1 MKAMFDINVV
11 LDIVGRREP
20 FLAAS
25 EAAFMRAVEDIGR
38 PMLSSFVDGRD
49 NGMVEKSER

>member
-1 MKAMFDINVV
+1 MKAMSDINVV

-25 EAAFMRAVEDIGR
+25 EAAFMRAVEEIGR
-38 PMLSSFVDGRD
+38 PMLSSQ
-49 NGMVEKSER
+49 MT